1 MNMTHLKNAMK
12 SEVVIFRIR
21 YLQIFAWAVQ
31 STFKNFNQTKSEIK
45 FPND

>member
-1 MNMTHLKNAMK
+1 MTHLKNAMK

-31 STFKNFNQTKSEIK
+31 STFKNFNQTESEIK